1 MTTLSSV
8 SSEERLGRERRS
20 SGARSLH
27 VVLIHQAFVGGDDPG
42 GTRHYELG
50 RRLTANGHRF
60 TIVASDTN
68 YLTGLKR
75 GSKGL
80 IKRENRDGIQIIRAY
95 TFKSLHR
102 SFARRVLSFLSFA
115 FTSIPASLRIERP
128 DVVIGTTPPIFQ
140 AVSAWL
146 VAALW
151 RKPFLLEVRDLWP
164 AFAIDMGILTNPLL
178 IKMSRR
184 LERFLYARAD
194 HVLVN
199 SPAYR
204 DYLASLGVPSEKI
217 TLIANG
223 VDPQMFDPEDTGDE
237 IRRLYRLEDK
247 FVVTYA
253 GALGP
258 ANDIDTILRAAE
270 KLQVSHPQVH
280 ILLVGDGKDRPR
292 LHAQAIAKG
301 LENVTF
307 AGAQPKSRMPE
318 FLAASDVCIA
328 ILRDI
333 PMFRTTY
340 PNKVFD
346 YMAAGRPTVLAIDGV
361 IRDVVER
368 SGGGVFVQPGCEDSL
383 ARAIASLWEDRGRC
397 KQMGGSARRYV
408 VRHFHRDTQAEEFT
422 SLLMR
427 VASFNQ

>member
-8 SSEERLGRERRS
+8 SSEERRGRQHGS

-27 VVLIHQAFVGGDDPG
+27 AVLIHQAFVGGDDAG

-50 RRLTANGHRF
+50 RRLTAEGHRF
-60 TIVASDTN
+60 TIIASDTN
-68 YLTGLKR
+68 YLTGRKR
-75 GSKGL
+75 EVKGL
-80 IKRENRDGIQIIRAY
+80 VTREHCDGIQILRAY

-102 SFARRVLSFLSFA
+102 SFACRVLSFLSFA
-115 FTSIPASLRIERP
+115 FTSIPASLGIERP
-128 DVVIGTTPPIFQ
+128 DVVMGTTPPIFQ

-151 RKPFLLEVRDLWP
+151 RRPFLLEVRDLWP

-178 IKMSRR
+178 IRMSRW

-199 SPAYR
+199 SPAYL
-204 DYLASLGVPSEKI
+204 DYLASLGVPLAKV
-217 TLIANG
+217 TLIPNG
-223 VDPQMFDPEDTGDE
+223 VDPQMFDPEDAGDE
-237 IRRLYRLEDK
+237 VRRQYRLEDK

-258 ANDIDTILRAAE
+258 ANDIDTVLRAAE

-280 ILLVGDGKDRPR
+280 ILLVGDGKDRSR
-292 LHAQAIAKG
+292 LQAQANARG

-318 FLAASDVCIA
+318 FLAASDVCVA

-346 YMAAGRPTVLAIDGV
+346 YMAAGRPTLLAIDGV

-368 SGGGVFVQPGCEDSL
+368 SGGGLFVQPGCEDSL
-383 ARAIASLWEDRGRC
+383 ARAVASLWEDRDRC
-397 KQMGGSARRYV
+397 KKMGSSARRYV
-408 VRHFHRDTQAEEFT
+408 VRHFHRDTQAEQFRD
-422 SLLMR
+422 LLMR
-427 VASFNQ
+427 VASSNL